1 MSGKVKTT
9 RDIETYKIALYPLL
23 LAFVVLI
30 SWFQTN
36 FDLEAIKTETFWI
49 NVFLKYLLV
58 ATWTFF
64 GIPDGKKRGERNE
77 DYKEIDRQH
86 KRASAL
92 VNDKGLIDAFKQFN
106 DVEYIKDNN
115 EHLAEILRQCAVSKE
130 TYDIV
135 TLKTV
140 RKRAKELDLTNYQVK
155 IIVSLKKGLYDLP
168 KQDYKNYLT
177 SYIVNV
183 ENNGTIDPK
192 EQAFVFA
199 ELLPKMVLIF
209 ATTVVSTAVSLDEK
223 GNIAQASFD
232 TVSNITMCATS
243 YGTAWLIGKSFIL
256 TRLVPTIDNK
266 LKYIHRFIEQYE
278 KGKYVDDL
286 KIYETIEEE
295 K

>member
-1 MSGKVKTT
+1 MKVKPI
-9 RDIETYKIALYPLL
+9 REFETYKLALYPLL

-30 SWFQTN
+30 SWFTTN

-64 GIPDGKKRGERNE
+64 GIPDGKKRGEKND
-77 DYKEIDRQH
+77 DYKEIDKQH

-92 VNDKGLIDAFKQFN
+92 VNDKGLIDSFKQFN
-106 DVEYIKDNN
+106 DREYLKDNK
-115 EHLAEILRQCAVSKE
+115 EHTSDILRQCAVSVE
-130 TYDIV
+130 TYEIL
-135 TLKTV
+135 TLRTIK
-140 RKRAKELDLTNYQVK
+140 KRMKEFDLSEYQVK
-155 IIVSLKKGLYDLP
+155 VLIDLKKGKYDLP

-209 ATTVVSTAVSLDEK
+209 ATMVLTTALSLDEK

-232 TVSNITMCATS
+232 TVSNIAMCATS
-243 YGTAWLIGKSFIL
+243 YGTAWLIGKSFIM

-278 KGKYVDDL
+278 NGKYVEDL
-286 KIYETIEEE
+286 KIYETITE
-295 K
+295 

>member
-1 MSGKVKTT
+1 MSAKLKTT
-9 RDIETYKIALYPLL
+9 REIETYKIALYPLL

-36 FDLEAIKTETFWI
+36 FDLEVLKTETFWI

-64 GIPDGKKRGERNE
+64 GIPDGKKRGERNDE
-77 DYKEIDRQH
+77 YKDIDKQH

-92 VNDKGLIDAFKQFN
+92 VNDKGLIDSFKQFN
-106 DVEYIKDNN
+106 DVEYVKDNT
-115 EHLAEILRQCAVSKE
+115 EHINDILRQCAVSRE
-130 TYDIV
+130 VYDSV
-135 TLKTV
+135 TLRSV
-140 RKRAKELDLTNYQVK
+140 RKRRVELDLSSYQVRVIK
-155 IIVSLKKGLYDLP
+155 DLKSGKYDLP

-192 EQAFVFA
+192 EQAYVFA
-199 ELLPKMVLIF
+199 ELLPKMILIF
-209 ATTVVSTAVSLDEK
+209 ATMVVTTAVDLAEK
-223 GNIAQASFD
+223 GDIAQASFD
-232 TVSNITMCATS
+232 TVSNIAMCATS
-243 YGTAWLIGKSFIL
+243 YGTAWLIGKAFIL

-266 LKYIHRFIEQYE
+266 LKYIHRFIEQHD

-286 KIYETIEEE
+286 KIYETIEE
-295 K
+295 